1 MMEAQNIQNNNE
13 TAAFVVLQK
22 DLKELTTTN
31 GTIDP
36 NKIDE
41 LSAFIEQMLKYP
53 NKVYPLKRRD
63 VLPIAQELEQQDRN
77 DFDDVVL
84 EAFGIR
90 EYKQQIKQS
99 LIQLYT
105 IRL

>member
-13 TAAFVVLQK
+13 TEAFVVLQK

-41 LSAFIEQMLKYP
+41 LSAFI
-53 NKVYPLKRRD
+53 RRN
-63 VLPIAQELEQQDRN
+63 VE
-77 DFDDVVL
+77 V
-84 EAFGIR
+84 
-90 EYKQQIKQS
+90 S
-99 LIQLYT
+99 
-105 IRL
+105 